1 MHEFLVSVA
10 AFIVLV
16 GVMVFVHELGHFV
29 VAKLCGVR
37 VEAFSLGFGPRL
49 FGFKIGETDYKVCLL
64 PLGGFVK
71 MTGETESGLT
81 GSPIRTSD
89 GGDEVA
95 SDPRAFTSR
104 PRWQR
109 MLIGVAG
116 PCFNFLLTLG
126 LMWFY
131 FAFINEVPA
140 GMVKSTTVE
149 WVTPNSPSAIA
160 GIQSGDVIVQ
170 FDSVKNPD
178 WDAVQEQAILN
189 ANQMVPVAV
198 ERGGNTFQLSLHI
211 PASAKS
217 DTFSLSDA
225 GISPQFS
232 DGPIGVL
239 RVQPGTPAEQSGL
252 LNGDAI
258 ESVDGHAFHSVNTLL
273 DYMQA
278 GAGKPMALTVLRKGV
293 TLQLVATPARLDSST
308 WKLGFAPVPIPIR
321 EEPLSLV
328 SAGGKSLVYFKTNA
342 LLVGE
347 ILERLFTHRL
357 SVKQMMGP
365 VGIAQAAGE
374 VAETEG
380 WQPKFQLAS
389 EISLQLGIL
398 NLLPFPILDGGM
410 ILLLLIESLLR
421 HDISLVIKERIYT
434 AAFVVLMAFVAFTI
448 FNDVSRLQLF
458 THVVKP

>member
-49 FGFKIGETDYKVCLL
+49 FGFRIGETEYKVCLL

-81 GSPIRTSD
+81 GNPSEDNTPEAI
-89 GGDEVA
+89 
-95 SDPRAFTSR
+95 SDPRAFTAR

-149 WVTPNSPSAIA
+149 WVTPNSAAAVA
-160 GIQSGDVIVQ
+160 GVESGDVIVQ
-170 FDSVKNPD
+170 FDTVKNPD
-178 WDAVQEQAILN
+178 WDAVQEQAVLN
-189 ANQMVPVAV
+189 ANQTVPVAV
-198 ERGGNTFQLSLHI
+198 ERAGNALQLSMHVPVI
-211 PASAKS
+211 AKS
-217 DTFSLSDA
+217 DTFSLNDV
-225 GISPQFS
+225 GLSPQFS

-252 LNGDAI
+252 LEGDAI

-278 GAGKPMALTVLRKGV
+278 GAGKPMTLTVMRKGV
-293 TLQLVATPARLDSST
+293 TLQLVATPAKLDTTS

-321 EEPLSLV
+321 EEPLSLE

-389 EISLQLGIL
+389 QISLQLGIL

-410 ILLLLIESLLR
+410 ILLLLIESMLR
-421 HDISLVIKERIYT
+421 HDINLVIKERIYT

>member
-1 MHEFLVSVA
+1 MHEFLVSA
-10 AFIVLV
+10 ASFIVLI
-16 GVMVFVHELGHFV
+16 GVMVIVHELGHFT
-29 VAKLCGVR
+29 VAKLCNVR

-49 FGFKIGETDYKVCLL
+49 FGFRIGETDYKVCLL

-81 GSPIRTSD
+81 GNPSEDNTQEAI
-89 GGDEVA
+89 
-95 SDPRAFTSR
+95 SDPRAFTAR

-149 WVTPNSPSAIA
+149 WVTPNSAAAVA
-160 GIQSGDVIVQ
+160 GIQSGDVIIQ

-178 WDAVQEQAILN
+178 WEAVLEQAVLN
-189 ANQMVPVAV
+189 ANQAVPVAV
-198 ERGGNTFQLSLHI
+198 QRGGNTLQLSMHV

-217 DTFSLSDA
+217 DTFSLNDA
-225 GISPQFS
+225 GLSPQLS

-239 RVQPGTPAEQSGL
+239 RVQPGTPAEQAGL
-252 LNGDAI
+252 LEGDAI
-258 ESVDGHAFHSVNTLL
+258 EAVDGHAFHSVNTLL

-278 GAGKPMALTVLRKGV
+278 GAGKPLALTVLRKSV

-308 WKLGFAPVPIPIR
+308 WKLGFAPVLTPMR
-321 EEPLSLV
+321 DEPLSLA
-328 SAGGKSLVYFKTNA
+328 SAGAKSLSFFKTNA

-347 ILERLFTHRL
+347 ILDRLFTHRL
-357 SVKQMMGP
+357 SMKQMMGP

-374 VAETEG
+374 VAEMDG

-410 ILLLLIESLLR
+410 ILLLLIESVLR

>member
-16 GVMVFVHELGHFV
+16 GVMVVVHELGHFV

-37 VEAFSLGFGPRL
+37 VEAFSFGFGPRL

-81 GSPIRTSD
+81 GNPSEDNTH
-89 GGDEVA
+89 EAA
-95 SDPRAFTSR
+95 SDPRAFTAR

-149 WVTPNSPSAIA
+149 WVTPNSAAAVA

-198 ERGGNTFQLSLHI
+198 ERGGNTIQLSLHV

-225 GISPQFS
+225 GLSPQFS

-239 RVQPGTPAEQSGL
+239 RGA
-252 LNGDAI
+252 A
-258 ESVDGHAFHSVNTLL
+258 GHAC
-273 DYMQA
+273 
-278 GAGKPMALTVLRKGV
+278 GAGR
-293 TLQLVATPARLDSST
+293 
-308 WKLGFAPVPIPIR
+308 
-321 EEPLSLV
+321 
-328 SAGGKSLVYFKTNA
+328 
-342 LLVGE
+342 
-347 ILERLFTHRL
+347 
-357 SVKQMMGP
+357 
-365 VGIAQAAGE
+365 AA
-374 VAETEG
+374 
-380 WQPKFQLAS
+380 
-389 EISLQLGIL
+389 
-398 NLLPFPILDGGM
+398 
-410 ILLLLIESLLR
+410 
-421 HDISLVIKERIYT
+421 
-434 AAFVVLMAFVAFTI
+434 
-448 FNDVSRLQLF
+448 
-458 THVVKP
+458 

>member
-1 MHEFLVSVA
+1 MHEFLVSAA

-16 GVMVFVHELGHFV
+16 GVMVIVHELGHFV

-49 FGFKIGETDYKVCLL
+49 FGFKIGETEYKVCLL

-81 GSPIRTSD
+81 GNPSEDNTQEAIN
-89 GGDEVA
+89 
-95 SDPRAFTSR
+95 DPRAFTSR

-116 PCFNFLLTLG
+116 PCFNFLLALG

-149 WVTPNSPSAIA
+149 WVNPSSAAAVA
-160 GIQSGDVIVQ
+160 GIQSGDIIVQ
-170 FDSVKNPD
+170 FDTVRNPD
-178 WDAVQEQAILN
+178 WDAVLEQAVLN
-189 ANQMVPVAV
+189 ANQMVPIAV
-198 ERGGNTFQLSLHI
+198 ERGGNTLQLSLHV

-225 GISPQFS
+225 GLSPQLS

-239 RVQPGTPAEQSGL
+239 RVQPGTPAEQAGL
-252 LNGDAI
+252 LDGDAI
-258 ESVDGHAFHSVNTLL
+258 EAVDGHAFHSVSTLL

-278 GAGKPMALTVLRKGV
+278 GAGKPLALTVLRKGA
-293 TLQLVATPARLDSST
+293 TLQLVATPGKLDSTS
-308 WKLGFAPVPIPIR
+308 WKLGFAPVPTPIR
-321 EEPLSLV
+321 DEPLSLA

-374 VAETEG
+374 VAEMDG

-410 ILLLLIESLLR
+410 ILLLIIESVLR

>member
-1 MHEFLVSVA
+1 MHEFLVSA
-10 AFIVLV
+10 ASFIVLI
-16 GVMVFVHELGHFV
+16 GVMVIVHELGHFT

-49 FGFKIGETDYKVCLL
+49 FGFKIGETEYKVCLL

-81 GSPIRTSD
+81 GNPSEDNTQ
-89 GGDEVA
+89 EA
-95 SDPRAFTSR
+95 MSDPRAFTAR

-116 PCFNFLLTLG
+116 PCFNFLLTIT

-131 FAFINEVPA
+131 FAFINEVPE

-149 WVTPNSPSAIA
+149 WVTPNSAAALA
-160 GIQSGDVIVQ
+160 GIQSGDVINQ
-170 FDSVKNPD
+170 FDGVKNPD
-178 WDAVQEQAILN
+178 WEAVQEQSVLN

-198 ERGGNTFQLSLHI
+198 ARGGNTVQLSLHV

-225 GISPQFS
+225 GLSPQLS

-239 RVQPGTPAEQSGL
+239 RVQPGTPAEQAGL
-252 LNGDAI
+252 LDGDAI
-258 ESVDGHAFHSVNTLL
+258 EAVDGHAFHSVNTLL

-278 GAGKPMALTVLRKGV
+278 GAGKPLALTVLRKGV
-293 TLQLVATPARLDSST
+293 TLQLVATPAKLDSTS
-308 WKLGFAPVPIPIR
+308 WKLGFAPVLTPMR
-321 EEPLSLV
+321 DEPLSLA
-328 SAGGKSLVYFKTNA
+328 SAGFKSLGFFKTNA

-347 ILERLFTHRL
+347 ILDRLFTHRL

-374 VAETEG
+374 VAEMDG

-410 ILLLLIESLLR
+410 ILLLIIESVLR

>member
-1 MHEFLVSVA
+1 MHEFLVSA
-10 AFIVLV
+10 ASFIVLI
-16 GVMVFVHELGHFV
+16 GVMVIVHELGHFT

-49 FGFKIGETDYKVCLL
+49 FGFKIGETEYKVCLL

-81 GSPIRTSD
+81 GNPSEDNTQEAI
-89 GGDEVA
+89 
-95 SDPRAFTSR
+95 SDPRAFTAR

-131 FAFINEVPA
+131 FAFINEVPE

-149 WVTPNSPSAIA
+149 WVTPNSAAAVA
-160 GIQSGDVIVQ
+160 GIQSGDVINQ
-170 FDSVKNPD
+170 FDGVKNPD
-178 WDAVQEQAILN
+178 WEAVLEQAILN

-198 ERGGNTFQLSLHI
+198 ERGGNTLQLSLHV

-225 GISPQFS
+225 GLSPQLS

-239 RVQPGTPAEQSGL
+239 RVQPDTPAAQAGL
-252 LNGDAI
+252 LEGDSI
-258 ESVDGHAFHSVNTLL
+258 EAVDGHAFHSVNTLL

-278 GAGKPMALTVLRKGV
+278 GAGKPLALTVLRKGA
-293 TLQLVATPARLDSST
+293 TLQLVATPARLDSTS
-308 WKLGFAPVPIPIR
+308 WKLGFAPVLTPMR
-321 EEPLSLV
+321 DEPLSLA
-328 SAGGKSLVYFKTNA
+328 SAGVKSLVFFKTNA

-347 ILERLFTHRL
+347 ILDRLFTHRL

-374 VAETEG
+374 VAEMDG

-410 ILLLLIESLLR
+410 ILLLLIESVLR

>member
-16 GVMVFVHELGHFV
+16 GVMVFVHELGHFI

-81 GSPIRTSD
+81 GNPSEDNTQQA
-89 GGDEVA
+89 A
-95 SDPRAFTSR
+95 SDPRAFTAR

-149 WVTPNSPSAIA
+149 WVTPNSVAAVA
-160 GIQSGDVIVQ
+160 GIQSGDVIIQ

-178 WDAVQEQAILN
+178 WDAVLEQAILN

-198 ERGGNTFQLSLHI
+198 ERAGSTLQLSLHV
-211 PASAKS
+211 PAGAKS
-217 DTFSLSDA
+217 DTFALSDA
-225 GISPQFS
+225 GISPQLS

-239 RVQPGTPAEQSGL
+239 LVQPGTPAEQAGL
-252 LNGDAI
+252 LEGDAI
-258 ESVDGHAFHSVNTLL
+258 EAVDGHAFHSVNTLL

-278 GAGKPMALTVLRKGV
+278 GAGKPLALTVLRKGI
-293 TLQLVATPARLDSST
+293 TLQLVATPARLDSTT
-308 WKLGFAPVPIPIR
+308 WKLGFAPVPTPIR
-321 EEPLSLV
+321 DEPLSLA

-389 EISLQLGIL
+389 QISLQLGIL

>member
-1 MHEFLVSVA
+1 MHEFLVSA
-10 AFIVLV
+10 ASFIVLI
-16 GVMVFVHELGHFV
+16 GVMVIVHELGHFT
-29 VAKLCGVR
+29 VAKLCNVR

-49 FGFKIGETDYKVCLL
+49 FGFRIGETDYKVCLL

-81 GSPIRTSD
+81 GNPSEDNTQEAI
-89 GGDEVA
+89 
-95 SDPRAFTSR
+95 SDPRAFTAR

-116 PCFNFLLTLG
+116 PCFNFLLTIT

-149 WVTPNSPSAIA
+149 WVTPNSAAAVA
-160 GIQSGDVIVQ
+160 GIQSGDVILQ

-178 WDAVQEQAILN
+178 WDAVLEQSVLN
-189 ANQMVPVAV
+189 ANQAVPVAV
-198 ERGGNTFQLSLHI
+198 QRGGNTLQLSLHV

-217 DTFSLSDA
+217 DTFTLSDA
-225 GISPQFS
+225 GISIQRS

-239 RVQPGTPAEQSGL
+239 RVQPGTPAEQAGL
-252 LNGDAI
+252 LDGDVI
-258 ESVDGHAFHSVNTLL
+258 EAVDGHEFHSVFTLL

-293 TLQLVATPARLDSST
+293 TLQLVATPARLDSTT
-308 WKLGFAPVPIPIR
+308 WKLGFAPVPTPIR
-321 EEPLSLV
+321 DEPLSLA
-328 SAGGKSLVYFKTNA
+328 SAGVKSLVFFKTNA

-347 ILERLFTHRL
+347 ILDRLFTHRL
-357 SVKQMMGP
+357 SMKQMMGP

-374 VAETEG
+374 VAEMDG

-410 ILLLLIESLLR
+410 ILLLLIESVLR

>member
-16 GVMVFVHELGHFV
+16 GVMVFVHELGHFI

-81 GSPIRTSD
+81 GNPSEDNTQQA
-89 GGDEVA
+89 A
-95 SDPRAFTSR
+95 SDPRAFTAR

-149 WVTPNSPSAIA
+149 WVTPNSVAAVA
-160 GIQSGDVIVQ
+160 GIQSGDVIIQ

-178 WDAVQEQAILN
+178 WDAVLEQAILN

-198 ERGGNTFQLSLHI
+198 ERAGSTLQLSLHV
-211 PASAKS
+211 PAGAKS
-217 DTFSLSDA
+217 DTFALSDA
-225 GISPQFS
+225 GISPQLS

-239 RVQPGTPAEQSGL
+239 LVQPGTPAEQAGL
-252 LNGDAI
+252 LEGDAI
-258 ESVDGHAFHSVNTLL
+258 EAVDGHAFHSVNTLL

-278 GAGKPMALTVLRKGV
+278 GAGKPLALTVLRKGI
-293 TLQLVATPARLDSST
+293 TLQLVATPARLDSTT
-308 WKLGFAPVPIPIR
+308 WKLGFAPVPTPISD
-321 EEPLSLV
+321 EPLSLA

-389 EISLQLGIL
+389 QISLQLGIL

>member
-81 GSPIRTSD
+81 GNPSEDNTQ
-89 GGDEVA
+89 EAVN
-95 SDPRAFTSR
+95 DPRAFTAR

-116 PCFNFLLTLG
+116 PCFNFFLTLG

-149 WVTPNSPSAIA
+149 WVTPNSAAAVA

-170 FDSVKNPD
+170 FDSAKNPD
-178 WDAVQEQAILN
+178 WDAVQEQAVLN
-189 ANQMVPVAV
+189 ANQTVPVAV
-198 ERGGNTFQLSLHI
+198 QRTGNTLQLSMHV

-217 DTFSLSDA
+217 DTFSLSDV
-225 GISPQFS
+225 GLSPQLS

-239 RVQPGTPAEQSGL
+239 RVQAGTPAEQAGL
-252 LNGDAI
+252 LDGDAI
-258 ESVDGHAFHSVNTLL
+258 EAVDGHAFHSVNTLL

-278 GAGKPMALTVLRKGV
+278 GAGKPLALTVLRKGV
-293 TLQLVATPARLDSST
+293 TLQLVATPARLDTSS
-308 WKLGFAPVPIPIR
+308 WKLGFAPVPTPIR
-321 EEPLSLV
+321 DEPLSLA
-328 SAGGKSLVYFKTNA
+328 SAGVKSLSFFKTNA

-380 WQPKFQLAS
+380 WQPKFLLAS

-410 ILLLLIESLLR
+410 ILLLLIESMLR

>member
-10 AFIVLV
+10 SFIVLI
-16 GVMVFVHELGHFV
+16 GVMVIVHELGHFT
-29 VAKLCGVR
+29 VAKLCNVR

-49 FGFKIGETDYKVCLL
+49 FGFKIGETEYKVCLL

-81 GSPIRTSD
+81 GNPSEDNTQEAIH
-89 GGDEVA
+89 
-95 SDPRAFTSR
+95 DPRAFTAR

-116 PCFNFLLTLG
+116 PCFNFLLAIT

-149 WVTPNSPSAIA
+149 WVTPNSAAAVA
-160 GIQSGDVIVQ
+160 GIQSGDVITQ

-178 WDAVQEQAILN
+178 WEAVLEQAVLN

-198 ERGGNTFQLSLHI
+198 ERGGNTLQLSMHV

-217 DTFSLSDA
+217 DTFSLNDA
-225 GISPQFS
+225 GLSPQLS

-239 RVQPGTPAEQSGL
+239 RVQPGTPAEQAGL
-252 LNGDAI
+252 LEGDAI
-258 ESVDGHAFHSVNTLL
+258 EAVDGHAFHSVNTLL

-278 GAGKPMALTVLRKGV
+278 GAGKPLALTVLRKGI
-293 TLQLVATPARLDSST
+293 TLQLVATPARLDGTT
-308 WKLGFAPVPIPIR
+308 WILGFVPAPIPIR
-321 EEPLSLV
+321 NEPLSLA
-328 SAGGKSLVYFKTNA
+328 SAGGKSLVFFKTNA

-357 SVKQMMGP
+357 SMKQMMGP

-374 VAETEG
+374 VAEMDG

-410 ILLLLIESLLR
+410 ILLLLIESVLR

>member
-1 MHEFLVSVA
+1 MHEFLVSA
-10 AFIVLV
+10 ASFIVLI
-16 GVMVFVHELGHFV
+16 GVMVIVHELGHFT
-29 VAKLCGVR
+29 VAKLCNVR

-49 FGFKIGETDYKVCLL
+49 FGFKIGETEYKVCLL

-81 GSPIRTSD
+81 GNPSEDNTQEAI
-89 GGDEVA
+89 
-95 SDPRAFTSR
+95 SDPRAFTAR

-131 FAFINEVPA
+131 FAFINEVPE

-149 WVTPNSPSAIA
+149 WVTPNSAAAVA
-160 GIQSGDVIVQ
+160 GIQSGDVINQ
-170 FDSVKNPD
+170 FDGVKNPD
-178 WDAVQEQAILN
+178 WEAVLEQAILN

-198 ERGGNTFQLSLHI
+198 ERGGNTLQLSLHV

-225 GISPQFS
+225 GLSPQLS

-239 RVQPGTPAEQSGL
+239 RVQPDTPAAQAGL
-252 LNGDAI
+252 LEGDSI
-258 ESVDGHAFHSVNTLL
+258 EAVDGHAFHSVNTLL

-278 GAGKPMALTVLRKGV
+278 GAGKPLALTVLRKGT
-293 TLQLVATPARLDSST
+293 TLQLVATPARLDSTS
-308 WKLGFAPVPIPIR
+308 WKLGFAPVLTPMR
-321 EEPLSLV
+321 DEPLSIT
-328 SAGGKSLVYFKTNA
+328 SAGVKSLVFFKTNA

-347 ILERLFTHRL
+347 ILDRLFTHRL

-374 VAETEG
+374 VAEMDG

-410 ILLLLIESLLR
+410 ILLLLIESVLR

>member
-49 FGFKIGETDYKVCLL
+49 FGFKIGETDYKICLL

-81 GSPIRTSD
+81 GNPSEDNTP
-89 GGDEVA
+89 EA
-95 SDPRAFTSR
+95 HNDPRAFTAR

-149 WVTPNSPSAIA
+149 WVTPNSAAAVA

-178 WDAVQEQAILN
+178 WDAVLEQAVLN
-189 ANQMVPVAV
+189 ANQTVPVAV
-198 ERGGNTFQLSLHI
+198 ERGGNTLQLSLHV

-225 GISPQFS
+225 GLSPQLS

-252 LNGDAI
+252 LEGDVI
-258 ESVDGHAFHSVNTLL
+258 EAVDGHAFHSVNTLL

-278 GAGKPMALTVLRKGV
+278 GAGKPLTLTVLRKGAA
-293 TLQLVATPARLDSST
+293 LQLVATPAKLDSTS
-308 WKLGFAPVPIPIR
+308 WKLGFAPVPTPIR
-321 EEPLSLV
+321 DEPLSLA

-410 ILLLLIESLLR
+410 ILLLLIESMIR